1 MSTLTLTTDLF
12 NQLISQSDLNNIFNL
27 TNLNVQD
34 KRDYGKFTSP
44 MARAQAY
51 LNNTDSNDPHIV
63 LALSNIKKI
72 SDAVGSAVSI
82 SQNLGTSLI
91 TALSTTI
98 PSLITTNNNNIINIQ
113 SQFQN
118 STLNKITDITQNIIN
133 SESAI
138 ASQNSALST
147 TLSTNQTQTQD
158 SLNLLTTQ
166 LNTFKTDMIISIP
179 IILLVIIGSRFI

>member
-12 NQLISQSDLNNIFNL
+12 NQLNSQSDLNNIFNL

-34 KRDYGKFTSP
+34 KRDYGKFSTP
-44 MARAQAY
+44 MERARAW
-51 LNNTDSNDPHIV
+51 LNNTE
-63 LALSNIKKI
+63 KI
-72 SDAVGSAVSI
+72 TDAVSSAVSI

-113 SQFQN
+113 SQFEQN
-118 STLNKITDITQNIIN
+118 TLSKISDITQNIIN
-133 SESAI
+133 SEASI
-138 ASQNSALST
+138 ASQNSTLST
-147 TLSTNQTQTQD
+147 TLSTNQTQTQT
-158 SLNLLTTQ
+158 SLDLLTTQ

-179 IILLVIIGSRFI
+179 IILLVFIGSRFI

>member
-12 NQLISQSDLNNIFNL
+12 NQLNSQSDLNNIFNL

-34 KRDYGKFTSP
+34 KKDYGKFTSP
-44 MARAQAY
+44 IARAQAW

-72 SDAVGSAVSI
+72 TDAVGSAVSI

-113 SQFQN
+113 SQFQQ
-118 STLNKITDITQNIIN
+118 STLSSITDITNNLLSSQGV
-133 SESAI
+133 I
-138 ASQNSALST
+138 ASQNSNLST
-147 TLSTNQTQTQD
+147 TLLSNQSTLD
-158 SLNLLTTQ
+158 LLTTNITNLQ
-166 LNTFKTDMIISIP
+166 TDMIIGASIFT
-179 IILLVIIGSRFI
+179 IIFIASRFI